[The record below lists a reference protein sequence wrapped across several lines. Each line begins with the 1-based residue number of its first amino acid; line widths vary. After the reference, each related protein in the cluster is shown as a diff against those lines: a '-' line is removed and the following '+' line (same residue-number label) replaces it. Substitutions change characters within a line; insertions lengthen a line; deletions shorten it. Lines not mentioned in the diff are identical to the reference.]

1 MRRLSFCLPLVFL
14 LGCSS
19 TPSPAPSVQA
29 SPVFSVGPSPSAVSI
44 VCGPL
49 ASAPSDCT
57 SAVEA
62 AFRLKDPG
70 AGWSSIRI
78 DAPATSCAD
87 TRYLCG
93 PTVIVRFLG
102 TRGSFGT
109 EVPLIRGTAGWLY
122 FSSIQ

>member
-1 MRRLSFCLPLVFL
+1 MRRLLICLPLVFL
-14 LGCSS
+14 FGCSS
-19 TPSPAPSVQA
+19 TPSPTSSVQA
-29 SPVFSVGPSPSAVSI
+29 SPAPSVGPSPSAVAI

-49 ASAPSDCT
+49 ASSDCT

-62 AFRLKDPG
+62 AFRLKDP
-70 AGWSSIRI
+70 AIGWSSIRI
-78 DAPATSCAD
+78 DAPATSCAN

-109 EVPLIRGTAGWLY
+109 EVPLIRGTGGWLY